1 MTFSSCLTDEDSSLV
16 LDASVV
22 INLLAT
28 GYPIPIL
35 RALAIPIMI
44 SDNVVREIERGAV
57 NGRQEL
63 DLLTRVIDD
72 GVVGVAE
79 LEGDALETFFDLVSG
94 NSSESLG
101 DGEAATLAFAHRME
115 CSAAIDEKKATR
127 LAADRFGSIKIITTV
142 DILAHDTVRT
152 SLGDAR
158 LADATLRA
166 LQLTRMQVREHQF
179 GWIARVIGT
188 ENVEACS
195 SLRRLAKRL
204 AGTPNELTRV
214 ATEQG

>member
-28 GYPIPIL
+28 GHPIPIL
-35 RALAIPIMI
+35 RALAMPIVVA
-44 SDNVVREIERGAV
+44 DNVVCEIERGAM

-63 DLLTRVIDD
+63 DLLARLIDD
-72 GVVGVAE
+72 QVVRVAE
-79 LEGDALETFFDLVSG
+79 LEGGAVETFFELVSG

-101 DGEAATLAFAHRME
+101 DGEAATLAFAHGMG

-127 LAADRFGSIKIITTV
+127 LAADRFGSLKIVTTI
-142 DILAHDTVRT
+142 DILAHDNVQA
-152 SLGDAR
+152 SLGTAR
-158 LADATLRA
+158 LADATFQALRRA
-166 LQLTRMQVREHQF
+166 RMQVREHQF
-179 GWIARVIGT
+179 DWVVQVIGM

-195 SLRRLAKRL
+195 SLKRLAKL
-204 AGTPNELTRV
+204 RV
-214 ATEQG
+214 GSAPALWR